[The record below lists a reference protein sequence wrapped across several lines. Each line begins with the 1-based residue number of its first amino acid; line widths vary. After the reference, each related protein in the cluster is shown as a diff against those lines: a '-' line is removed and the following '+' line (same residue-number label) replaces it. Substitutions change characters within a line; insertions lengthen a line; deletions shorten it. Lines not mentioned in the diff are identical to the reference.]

1 MLKILGK
8 RKNVNPCLVITKNQ
22 NSWVIGGLIREAA
35 KSIGRNFDIFYVVER
50 RLKLQNPIH
59 YMNFFRIGKRNK
71 VLFAHQKLFIRYVD
85 SYKPKSKAFKVF
97 VTHLSGTDLVNL
109 ARYDQFV
116 STYLVMNS
124 EVERKLYESGIS
136 KSKIV
141 KVYGAVDEKLYYP
154 TGTSKNYVLIVG
166 KYSARKN
173 GDTIKQVVSSNPNIE
188 FIIHGDG
195 WGEVFNKTVLPNLR
209 IYPFEISRN
218 PKLLSESSCLLSIS
232 EIEGGPITVLEALSC
247 GIPVVGSNTG
257 FIPELIKGNFG
268 LLVNDHLDI
277 KEISQ
282 CLIRILDNLDLYRGD
297 KLLEI
302 DVSFSRFGKQIL
314 NGW

>member
-1 MLKILGK
+1 MLKILSK

-35 KSIGRNFDIFYVVER
+35 ESIGRNFDIFYVVER

-59 YMNFFRIGKRNK
+59 YMNFRRIKKRKK

-85 SYKPKSKAFKVF
+85 KYKPKSKVFKVF
-97 VTHLSGTDLVNL
+97 VTHLHGTDLVDL
-109 ARYDQFV
+109 ATYDQFV
-116 STYLVMNS
+116 SIYLVMNS
-124 EVERKLYESGIS
+124 EVERKLCEIGVP
-136 KSKIV
+136 KTKIV
-141 KVYGAVDEKLYYP
+141 KVYGAVDKTLYYP
-154 TGTSKNYVLIVG
+154 AATNKNYVVIVG
-166 KYSARKN
+166 KYSVRKN
-173 GDTIKQVVSSNPNIE
+173 GDAIKQVVSSNPNIE

-195 WGEVFNKTVLPNLR
+195 WDKVFNKTVLPNLK

-257 FIPELIKGNFG
+257 FIPDLIKGNFG
-268 LLVNDHLDI
+268 ILVDDHLNI

-282 CLIRILDNLDLYRGD
+282 CLIRVLDNIDQYRGN
-297 KLLEI
+297 KFLEI
-302 DVSFSRFGKQIL
+302 DLSFSRFGKQIL